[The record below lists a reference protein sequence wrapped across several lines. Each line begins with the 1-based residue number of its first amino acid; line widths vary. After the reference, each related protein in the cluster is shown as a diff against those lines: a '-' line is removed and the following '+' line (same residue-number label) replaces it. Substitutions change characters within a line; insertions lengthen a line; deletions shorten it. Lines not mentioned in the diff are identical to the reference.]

1 MNDTDKN
8 CVVFFV
14 KYPAAGQVK
23 TRLAPHLQQN
33 QICELYKN
41 FVADILSTLK
51 ELDANIEIFFSPVEA
66 KDNLQNWLGDEF
78 SYTPQAGSDIG
89 QKMKNAFINIFRSGF
104 SKAVLIGSDLPDL
117 PGDFIK
123 QSFEQLGPND
133 SVIGPVS
140 DGGYYLIGFAK
151 NSFLPEAFDDINWST
166 DSVYEN
172 TRNIL
177 EQYNHK
183 TVALPKW
190 HDIDTIEDLKA
201 FISRNENTSSNT
213 SKTFAWLKTENFQT
227 KKGSIFNANRI
238 V

>member
-1 MNDTDKN
+1 MSDANKN
-8 CVVFFV
+8 CVIFFV

-23 TRLAPHLQQN
+23 TRLAPHLHQN

-51 ELDANIEIFFSPVEA
+51 ELDANIRIFFSPAEA
-66 KDNLQNWLGDEF
+66 KDNLQNWLGDQF
-78 SYTPQAGSDIG
+78 SYTPQAGNDIG
-89 QKMKNAFINIFRSGF
+89 QKMKNAFINIFQDGF

-123 QSFEQLGPND
+123 QSFEKLSSND
-133 SVIGPVS
+133 SVIGPAG
-140 DGGYYLIGFAK
+140 DGGYYLIGFSK
-151 NSFLPEAFDDINWST
+151 NSFLPEVFDNINWST

-177 EQYNHK
+177 SQHNRK
-183 TVALPKW
+183 TAVLPKW
-190 HDIDTIEDLKA
+190 HDVDTIEDLKA
-201 FISRNENTSSNT
+201 FVSRNENTSFNT
-213 SKTFAWLKTENFQT
+213 SRTFAWLKTENFW
-227 KKGSIFNANRI
+227 SDSN